1 MDKLQCQR
9 LCDRPATH
17 YYRQGR
23 WALLICSEHGYQL
36 RGTRIYIIPPYRSR
50 FRRLLLEFGIAP
62 IHGTG
67 S

>member
-1 MDKLQCQR
+1 MDKLQCQT

-17 YYRQGR
+17 YRREGR
-23 WALLICSEHGYQL
+23 WAILICKEHAYNRTVQ
-36 RGTRIYIIPPYRSR
+36 IYIIPPVRSR

-62 IHGTG
+62 IHGSG